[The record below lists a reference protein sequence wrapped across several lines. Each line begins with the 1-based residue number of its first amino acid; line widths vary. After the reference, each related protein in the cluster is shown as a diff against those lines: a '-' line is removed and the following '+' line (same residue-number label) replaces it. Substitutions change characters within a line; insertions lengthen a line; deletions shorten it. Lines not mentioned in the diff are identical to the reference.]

1 MPGTVVRVEA
11 GVGDVVTAGQPL
23 LWLEA
28 MKMQHRITAPTDGVV
43 TELRATVGRQVDTGA
58 LLAVIGETTEP
69 TVNQEGTSQP

>member
-1 MPGTVVRVEA
+1 VTHS
-11 GVGDVVTAGQPL
+11 VTAGQPL

-43 TELRATVGRQVDTGA
+43 TELRAAVGHQVDTGA
-58 LLAVIGETTEP
+58 LLAVIGESAEQQ